1 MVRRIALLV
10 LGVAACAACA
20 SSRTPDVNGRDALG
34 LPVYT
39 LSGAG
44 LAQLEL
50 TANSNC
56 PGGTRPYYKS
66 FAGKGDATSITYT
79 CE

>member
-1 MVRRIALLV
+1 MIRRIALLV
-10 LGVAACAACA
+10 LGVAACAGCT
-20 SSRTPDVNGRDALG
+20 SSKTPGVTGRDALG

-39 LSGAG
+39 LAG
-44 LAQLEL
+44 GSLAQLEL
-50 TANSNC
+50 SANSNC

-66 FAGKGDATSITYT
+66 FAGTGDDTRITYT

>member
-1 MVRRIALLV
+1 MIRRIV
-10 LGVAACAACA
+10 LIVVAAAACAGCA
-20 SSRTPDVNGRDALG
+20 SSETPNVSGRDALG

-39 LSGAG
+39 LGGGG

-50 TANSNC
+50 AANSNC

-66 FAGKGDATSITYT
+66 FAGSSGNMSVTYT

>member
-10 LGVAACAACA
+10 LGVAACAGCA
-20 SSRTPDVNGRDALG
+20 ASHTPDVGGRDALG
-34 LPVYT
+34 LQVYT
-39 LSGAG
+39 LSGAD

>member
-1 MVRRIALLV
+1 MIGRIAMLALS
-10 LGVAACAACA
+10 VAACAGCA
-20 SSRTPDVNGRDALG
+20 SSKTPSVSGRDALG
-34 LPVYT
+34 LPVYK
-39 LSGAG
+39 LSGG
-44 LAQLEL
+44 SLARLEL

-66 FAGKGDATSITYT
+66 FAGIGDDMSITYT